1 VRSFSPAEIAAE
13 NAEARMRQTAGR
25 MIKTAQQTAMQSGQ
39 ELLSVTKD
47 KRFLFPSDA
56 AAQEYALELMKKQEG
71 RCALTGLKMLLD
83 DEPGDDQLRC
93 SLDRIDSSR
102 HYEPGNL
109 QVVCKFINM
118 WKCAMENEEFKRLID
133 LVRT

>member
-1 VRSFSPAEIAAE
+1 
-13 NAEARMRQTAGR
+13 
-25 MIKTAQQTAMQSGQ
+25 MQSGQ
-39 ELLSVTKD
+39 EILSVTRD

-56 AAQEYALELMKKQEG
+56 AAQEYSLDLMKKQEG

-83 DEPGDDQLRC
+83 DEPGDEQCRC

-109 QVVCKFINM
+109 QVVCKFVNQ
-118 WKCAMENEEFKRLID
+118 WKGAMVNEEFKRLIAKI
-133 LVRT
+133 RE